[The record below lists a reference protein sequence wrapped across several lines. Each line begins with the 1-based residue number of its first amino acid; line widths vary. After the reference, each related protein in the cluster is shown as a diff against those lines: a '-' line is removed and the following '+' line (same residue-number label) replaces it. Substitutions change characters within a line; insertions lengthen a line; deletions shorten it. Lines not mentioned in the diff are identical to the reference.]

1 MVINKTFVRIPQRDS
16 PRLTVQILGSFR
28 EVFGEGE
35 EECSSDASLVER
47 PITLAVALESGDHEG
62 ACGDHE
68 GACGDHEGAG
78 EENSAEMSVG
88 KEGSTTASTKISP
101 LHTNCAYV
109 LTVFL
114 YS

>member
-16 PRLTVQILGSFR
+16 PHLTVQILGSFR

-47 PITLAVALESGDHEG
+47 PSTLAVAFESGDHEG

-68 GACGDHEGAG
+68 GTG
-78 EENSAEMSVG
+78 G
-88 KEGSTTASTKISP
+88 KTNTTASTKISP

>member
-35 EECSSDASLVER
+35 EECSSDASLVEC
-47 PITLAVALESGDHEG
+47 PITLAVALES
-62 ACGDHE
+62 GDHE

>member
-35 EECSSDASLVER
+35 EECSSDVSLVER
-47 PITLAVALESGDHEG
+47 PSTLAVALES
-62 ACGDHE
+62 
-68 GACGDHEGAG
+68 GDHEGAG

-88 KEGSTTASTKISP
+88 KEGSTTASTKICP